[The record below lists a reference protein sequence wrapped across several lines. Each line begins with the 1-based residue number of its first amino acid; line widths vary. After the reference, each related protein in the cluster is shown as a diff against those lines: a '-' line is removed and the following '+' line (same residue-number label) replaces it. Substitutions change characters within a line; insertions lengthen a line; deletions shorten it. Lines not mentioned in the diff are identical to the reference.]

1 MIRLSPRVVDCIEEV
16 TLPLFFLTASLL
28 IVGGGCSDATQS
40 DGTSGPKCG
49 PGEVWNDYW
58 EACEPT
64 GGTDAGVEDAGPE
77 VSVDAAPEPDVEP
90 DSGLGDLPPA
100 DSDGDG
106 AIDRFDNCD
115 DTPNRYQEDA
125 DDDDVGD
132 ACDNCPEVAN
142 TNQRDDDDDGVGNAC
157 ESLTYKPARDR
168 DGDGV
173 PDVNDN
179 CGDTKNADQ
188 ADADADD
195 VGDACDNC
203 PQTAN
208 YDQTDSDDDG
218 VGDSCAPVPTGQI
231 CETQTAEAKA
241 SGLKPNV
248 YVLIDV
254 SGSMTGS
261 PLSQAKS
268 ALDTMAPTLA
278 NSTRLGF
285 SAYPVAG
292 QCNSWEYLE
301 IGDHSESTFKGAY
314 AALAANGTT
323 PTGAA
328 LNQILT
334 NNALTDPNDPKDS
347 NREKAVVLITDG
359 TPNSCEGIFPS
370 AQQAA
375 SLLNKGIKTYVI
387 GFQGGGSPRIL
398 NDIAL
403 KGGTDA
409 PGFHRFY
416 DAADSQQL
424 TSALQSISNAII
436 PCSFELDTAP
446 PDPDKVWVSVGGDQL
461 SRGPQA
467 DYTYNG
473 ATNTLSLSSATC
485 DSLKNATTG
494 TQSSST
500 TSAPTVKVK
509 MGCTTQCTPTGEEI
523 CDYVDNDCDGEV
535 DEGCQ
540 SCSPEICDDI
550 DNDCDGLVDEGCG
563 KCRDVG
569 DQCDQDWE
577 CCSQSCQNDTCA
589 AP

>member
-1 MIRLSPRVVDCIEEV
+1 MTGLNPRVVDYFV
-16 TLPLFFLTASLL
+16 GLTLPLLALTTGWLLVAS
-28 IVGGGCSDATQS
+28 GCSDTTPS
-40 DGTSGPKCG
+40 HGNTGPNCG
-49 PGEVWNDYW
+49 PDEIWNDYW
-58 EACEPT
+58 EVCEPT
-64 GGTDAGVEDAGPE
+64 GGTDAGVEDTAPAP
-77 VSVDAAPEPDVEP
+77 SPDTTPEPDVQR
-90 DSGLGDLPPA
+90 DTGLGDLPPA

-106 AIDRFDNCD
+106 AIDRFDNCND
-115 DTPNRYQEDA
+115 VKNPRQEDA
-125 DDDDVGD
+125 DGDDVGD
-132 ACDNCPEVAN
+132 ACDNCPQAAN
-142 TNQRDDDDDGVGNAC
+142 KLQKDDDDDGVGNAC
-157 ESLTYKPARDR
+157 EALTYKPGRDS
-168 DGDGV
+168 DDDGV
-173 PDVNDN
+173 PDVDDN
-179 CGDTKNADQ
+179 CSDTKNVDQ
-188 ADADADD
+188 TDSDGDH

-208 YDQTDSDDDG
+208 YGQTDSDNDG
-218 VGDSCAPVPTGQI
+218 VGDSCAPTPTGQI
-231 CETQTAEAKA
+231 CETQTAEPEA

-292 QCNSWEYLE
+292 RCNAWEYLE
-301 IGDHSESTFKGAY
+301 MDDHSVTSFKNAY
-314 AALAANGTT
+314 SGLTANGTT

-328 LNQILT
+328 LDQIAA
-334 NNALTDPNDPKDS
+334 NNALTDPTDPQDAS
-347 NREKAVVLITDG
+347 REKAVILITDG
-359 TPNSCEGIFPS
+359 TPNSCEGLHPS

-375 SLLNKGIKTYVI
+375 DLLKKGIKTYVI

-416 DAADSQQL
+416 DAGDSQQL
-424 TSALQSISNAII
+424 ASALQSISNAIV
-436 PCSFELDTAP
+436 PCSFELDPAP
-446 PDPDKVWVSVGGDQL
+446 PDPNKIWVSVGSDPL
-461 SRGPQA
+461 VRGPQA
-467 DYTYNG
+467 DYTYNDS
-473 ATNTLSLSSATC
+473 TNTLTLSSSAC
-485 DSLKNATTG
+485 DGLRNATS
-494 TQSSST
+494 TQSTSS
-500 TSAPTVKVK
+500 SGAPQVTVQ
-509 MGCTTQCTPTGEEI
+509 MGCQTQCTPTGEEV

-540 SCSPEICDDI
+540 ACSPEICDDK

-569 DQCDQDWE
+569 DRCDQDWE
-577 CCSQSCQNDTCA
+577 CCSQSCQSGTCA